1 MMRPNL
7 RLLRSLAFLLLTAGT
22 AHAAPPSSPPPGG
35 STTDPTQYQQPLKEY
50 QSLGIDRRLTSF
62 AGTVLDIGD
71 RPISGVEVKLF
82 VDGQLAGSAVTDGTG
97 FYDIRA
103 PYDTSA
109 DVTVLL
115 WYVAPERSL
124 MPKEIVLKESRASA
138 AAGLISRCVP
148 RATVTPGRQFRVYL
162 FDPESRNKELAEL
175 DCLP

>member
-7 RLLRSLAFLLLTAGT
+7 RLLPGLAFLLFAAGT
-22 AHAAPPSSPPPGG
+22 AHAAPPGSPGSS
-35 STTDPTQYQQPLKEY
+35 SSTDPTQYQRPLHEY

-62 AGTVLDIGD
+62 AGTVLDVGD
-71 RPISGVEVKLF
+71 RPIPGVEVKLF
-82 VDGQLAGSAVTDGTG
+82 VDGQLAGNATTDGSG

-103 PYDTSA
+103 AYDGSA
-109 DVTVLL
+109 DATALL

-124 MPKEIVLKESRASA
+124 MPKEIVIKESRASV

-148 RATVTPGRQFRVYL
+148 RATLTPGKQFRVYL

-175 DCLP
+175 DCLR

>member
-1 MMRPNL
+1 MMRRNL
-7 RLLRSLAFLLLTAGT
+7 RLLGSLAFLLLSAGT
-22 AHAAPPSSPPPGG
+22 AHAAPPSIPPPG
-35 STTDPTQYQQPLKEY
+35 SSTDPTQYQQPLKEY

-71 RPISGVEVKLF
+71 RPISGVDVKLF
-82 VDGQLAGSAVTDGTG
+82 VDGQLAGSAVTDGAG
-97 FYDIRA
+97 FYDIRV
-103 PYDTSA
+103 PYDSSA
-109 DVTVLL
+109 DATVIL

-124 MPKEIVLKESRASA
+124 MPKEIVLKESKASV

-148 RATVTPGRQFRVYL
+148 RATLSPGHQFRVYL

>member
-7 RLLRSLAFLLLTAGT
+7 RLLDGLAFLLLAAGT
-22 AHAAPPSSPPPGG
+22 AHAAPPGGSGTG
-35 STTDPTQYQQPLKEY
+35 STTDPTQYQKPLQEY

-62 AGTVLDIGD
+62 AGTVLDVGD
-71 RPISGVEVKLF
+71 HPIPGVEVKLF
-82 VDGQLAGSAVTDGTG
+82 VDGQLLGNATTDGNG

-103 PYDTSA
+103 AYDSA
-109 DVTVLL
+109 ADATAVL

-124 MPKEIVLKESRASA
+124 MPKEIVVKESRASA

-148 RATVTPGRQFRVYL
+148 RAVITPGKQFRVYL

-175 DCLP
+175 DCL

>member
-7 RLLRSLAFLLLTAGT
+7 RLLPGLAFLLLGAGM
-22 AHAAPPSSPPPGG
+22 AHATPPTG
-35 STTDPTQYQQPLKEY
+35 STSGSGMDPTTFQSPVQEF
-50 QSLGIDRRLTSF
+50 QSLGIDRRLASF
-62 AGTVLDIGD
+62 AGTVLDVSD
-71 RPISGVEVKLF
+71 RPIAGVQVQLF
-82 VDGQLAGSAVTDGTG
+82 VDGQVAGSAMTDGNG

-103 PYDTSA
+103 PYESSSDA
-109 DVTVLL
+109 TVLL

-124 MPKEIVLKESRASA
+124 MPKEIVLKESKASA

-148 RATVTPGRQFRVYL
+148 RATITPGRQFRVYL

>member
-7 RLLRSLAFLLLTAGT
+7 RLLAGLAVLLVSAGT
-22 AHAAPPSSPPPGG
+22 AHALPPSSPPPG
-35 STTDPTQYQQPLKEY
+35 SSSTDPTQYQQPIEDY
-50 QSLGIDRRLTSF
+50 RTLGIDRRLTSF

-82 VDGQLAGSAVTDGTG
+82 VEGQLTGSALTDGSG

-103 PYDTSA
+103 PYDPSA
-109 DVTVLL
+109 DATVLL

-124 MPKEIVLKESRASA
+124 MPKEIVIQESKASV

-148 RATVTPGRQFRVYL
+148 RAPLTPGRQFRVYL

-175 DCLP
+175 NCL